1 MFHIIAFVSLLGF
14 MNKATVCDASLKG
27 TEGKVILYLCKY
39 AFVINKVC
47 CGYIWLTRM
56 AHGLQKKTISSV
68 PLSNF
73 ILSGITLTD
82 TLRPAR
88 ANQILLSCQFCEVY
102 GSIQVRPEYI
112 TREKF

>member
-1 MFHIIAFVSLLGF
+1 
-14 MNKATVCDASLKG
+14 
-27 TEGKVILYLCKY
+27 
-39 AFVINKVC
+39 
-47 CGYIWLTRM
+47 M
-56 AHGLQKKTISSV
+56 ANGLEKKTVSSV

-82 TLRPAR
+82 TSRPAR

-112 TREKF
+112 SREKLNKVLYGDALPIGPTPYPFIIHF